1 MAPLRTRSVLAA
13 AAFIAGTALLT
24 ACQGGGADSASS
36 ADTAKATATSTQT
49 AADQSA
55 TDSPNSTA
63 SAGSGG
69 SGKSTS
75 NQSGSS
81 SGSGKSGSGSSGSGS
96 SGSGSS
102 GSGSSSS
109 SNTIE
114 GINNGKGV
122 NGQWHGIVHYLAP
135 GKYTVGDW
143 KDQEQQFFV
152 SNGTEIWGAGTV
164 CGDKNGQAAD
174 KCTEAEL
181 EAAAKKGFE
190 ADVTVRNGIATEIR
204 EG

>member
-36 ADTAKATATSTQT
+36 ADTAKATATSTQA

-69 SGKSTS
+69 SGKSAS

-96 SGSGSS
+96 SGSSSS
-102 GSGSSSS
+102 GSGSSS

-122 NGQWHGIVHYLAP
+122 TGQWHGIVRYLAP

-152 SNGTEIWGAGTV
+152 SNSTEIWGAGTV
-164 CGDKNGQAAD
+164 CGDRNGQAAD
-174 KCTEAEL
+174 KCTEAQL
-181 EAAAKKGFE
+181 EAAAKKSFE
-190 ADVTVRNGIATEIR
+190 ADVTLSNGIATEIR